1 MFEMV
6 TSPSTKILH
15 RWFESEPLISKLAT
29 DAVTGAFMGPS
40 TPGSGAVLF
49 HHCMVP
55 SFSSSAIN
63 YFLLIINPP
72 LLLLL
77 KGDVG
82 YGRGVWAYVKGGM
95 GAVSQAIAKAALGQ
109 GAEVATE
116 APVKSI
122 IIDHSGSAK
131 GVLLEDGTQINASV

>member
-1 MFEMV
+1 M
-6 TSPSTKILH
+6 
-15 RWFESEPLISKLAT
+15 
-29 DAVTGAFMGPS
+29 
-40 TPGSGAVLF
+40 
-49 HHCMVP
+49 
-55 SFSSSAIN
+55 
-63 YFLLIINPP
+63 
-72 LLLLL
+72 
-77 KGDVG
+77 
-82 YGRGVWAYVKGGM
+82 WAYVKGGM